1 MRGDIRAAI
10 LHLLGESPMHGYQ
23 LMQEI
28 EERSGGMW
36 QPSPGSIYPN
46 LAQLTDQGLIT
57 STQEGSKNIFSL
69 TDEGAANLE
78 ERTDPP
84 PWERFAEDAASGGR
98 GLKGAMMQ
106 LGAAA
111 QQVRHTG
118 SAEQREATIEIIDNA
133 RKAVYR
139 LLAE

>member
-10 LHLLGESPMHGYQ
+10 LHLLGEGPMHGYQ

-28 EERSGGMW
+28 EDRSGGFW

-46 LAQLTDQGLIT
+46 LSQLTDQGLIT

-69 TDEGAANLE
+69 TEEGTAKLA
-78 ERTDPP
+78 ERTEPA
-84 PWERFAEDAASGGR
+84 PWERFANEDGSGGH
-98 GLKGAMMQ
+98 GLRGAMIK

-111 QQVRHTG
+111 QQVRHAGT
-118 SAEQREATIEIIDNA
+118 AEQREAAIDIVDSA
-133 RKAVYR
+133 RKAIYQ
-139 LLAE
+139 LLAD